1 MAGVWAVLVGRVS
14 THISIVKTLTS
25 LQDTGLQEILLEK
38 VTYRLKILILI
49 LVFNAC
55 KDA

>member
-1 MAGVWAVLVGRVS
+1 MVGQCWWAGVS
-14 THISIVKTLTS
+14 TYISIFKTLTS

-49 LVFNAC
+49 LVFNAY